1 MLFYIVGLLNR
12 SHYYFNNLILVF
24 ALQILLLQSISME
37 ESGGGGTSFSLGN
50 NTAPTFKDLII
61 IN

>member
-12 SHYYFNNLILVF
+12 SHYYFNNFNFSFCTSFV
-24 ALQILLLQSISME
+24 LQSISME